1 MKKYERATP
10 IGIWTGKVMIGGHYL
25 PKPKQMTEHEL
36 VIQGL
41 LRGHGLR
48 RERAIADT
56 WRKVKSIVKNVT
68 CTLTGEN
75 RK

>member
-1 MKKYERATP
+1 MKKYQRVTP
-10 IGIWTGKVMIGGHYL
+10 IGYNTGKVIIGCHYI

-36 VIQGL
+36 VVQGL

-48 RERAIADT
+48 RERAVADA